1 MLDSYQSGFERSIAF
16 VGLSGDAK
24 MRRERS
30 VASSLMVKSKK
41 HFPAFE
47 ALVSDSSFHDQ
58 LATAVRNPT
67 GSTASDLMKVLK
79 PVFELTN
86 KHVPWSRGER
96 KAEAGRITAVTRRFG
111 PPTMMV
117 TVSPNATDEP
127 LVVCLA
133 KRTLGADWKPLEVW
147 RESATQMKARRAL
160 TEGAPAS
167 CVTFYNEFMNAVLT
181 HLFGAELTERANWTQ
196 GVFGK
201 AFLDVAG
208 PRTAAAAPSHS
219 RPQAAR
225 PGTPWPWCTWAATAR
240 EGLQAAHQP
249 TKLAGRR

>member
-1 MLDSYQSGFERSIAF
+1 MLDSYQPGFERSVAF
-16 VGLSGDAK
+16 VGLYSGDAK

-30 VASSLMVKSKK
+30 LASSLAVKSTK

-47 ALVSDSSFHDQ
+47 ALVGDSSFHDQ

-133 KRTLGADWKPLEVW
+133 HARLALIGSHMNSG
-147 RESATQMKARRAL
+147 ES
-160 TEGAPAS
+160 
-167 CVTFYNEFMNAVLT
+167 
-181 HLFGAELTERANWTQ
+181 
-196 GVFGK
+196 
-201 AFLDVAG
+201 
-208 PRTAAAAPSHS
+208 
-219 RPQAAR
+219 PQLR
-225 PGTPWPWCTWAATAR
+225 
-240 EGLQAAHQP
+240 
-249 TKLAGRR
+249 